1 MGPVTTNEE
10 SSTSTIKVV
19 NLPKL
24 AEDGSN
30 WVMYQE
36 HVENAIMATKG
47 LQRHLLG
54 TTHKPETLK
63 QKKDGKWYKPGSTI
77 AMSEDDCDKHE
88 ETVDTYEQ

>member
-1 MGPVTTNEE
+1 MGPMVTNEE

-24 AEDGSN
+24 VEDGSN
-30 WVMYQE
+30 WVIYQE
-36 HVENAIMATKG
+36 CIRNAIMATKG
-47 LQRHLLG
+47 LWRHLLG
-54 TTHKPETLK
+54 TAHKLEALK

-77 AMSEDDCDKHE
+77 AMSRDDYNKHE